1 MVTFSITVLLKQI
14 PHNVRGLE
22 SSEFGV
28 SLEKEN
34 SSLGNENDSTE
45 KKTLERVVSSLG
57 FIFLWILVKIPE
69 IFRRE
74 RSGVPWSSTLIFCS
88 TSIGINARLSDN
100 CVSGSCSDS

>member
-1 MVTFSITVLLKQI
+1 MVTFSIGVLLEEILHK
-14 PHNVRGLE
+14 VRGLE

-34 SSLGNENDSTE
+34 SSLGKENDSTE

-57 FIFLWILVKIPE
+57 PIFLRILVKIPE

-88 TSIGINARLSDN
+88 TCVGINARLSDN